1 MQSKH
6 NVLVAESNLFSS
18 RELNQEEIRNNYFV
32 LMGKFLLRIYKGDN
46 KGGFLP
52 NKSKHVGEKNYRLH
66 STS

>member
-6 NVLVAESNLFSS
+6 VLVAESNLFGS

-32 LMGKFLLRIYKGDN
+32 LMGKFLFRIYKGDN

-52 NKSKHVGEKNYRLH
+52 NKRKHVVEKNYRLH

>member
-6 NVLVAESNLFSS
+6 NVLVSESNLFGS

-32 LMGKFLLRIYKGDN
+32 PTGKFLFIIYKGDN

-52 NKSKHVGEKNYRLH
+52 K
-66 STS
+66 